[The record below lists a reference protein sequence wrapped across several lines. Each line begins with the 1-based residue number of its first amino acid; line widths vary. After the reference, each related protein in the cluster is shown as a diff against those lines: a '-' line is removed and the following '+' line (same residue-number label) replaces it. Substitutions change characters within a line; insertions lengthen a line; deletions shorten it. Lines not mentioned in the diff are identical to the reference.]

1 MDDKHYWGYRI
12 SNENASFFMR
22 ELHNGR
28 LRQGWGYD
36 EGQNLRNMTV
46 DEGAGRNRRMLSV
59 RKGDILLIPNLPEW
73 DEVALV
79 EATQDWE
86 EGYRF
91 DIPVEMGDFGHIFP
105 ARYLRS
111 FKRGNEFVSGDIRS
125 TLHNVGRFWNIDHL
139 ATDIEA
145 LLQRPQNELSLT
157 QDLSDRFKSTVGA
170 VYAEMINEDTVSRK
184 LFERLNGQF
193 NASEWEYALV
203 EGLRVLYPEPYFSVE
218 RVGGIMEAQH
228 GADIIIRIPSL
239 FESYEYV
246 IAIQVK
252 DYEGFVSD
260 HVLFQIRK
268 ADTFFNNDNQR
279 LIEKIVIVTRAE
291 KTLNEPLADC
301 GDVRFIFAEDLRTL
315 LYKISRLM
323 IGNTL
328 TNQ

>member
-1 MDDKHYWGYRI
+1 MKSKSD
-12 SNENASFFMR
+12 SNS
-22 ELHNGR
+22 
-28 LRQGWGYD
+28 
-36 EGQNLRNMTV
+36 
-46 DEGAGRNRRMLSV
+46 SV
-59 RKGDILLIPNLPEW
+59 SID
-73 DEVALV
+73 
-79 EATQDWE
+79 
-86 EGYRF
+86 
-91 DIPVEMGDFGHIFP
+91 
-105 ARYLRS
+105 
-111 FKRGNEFVSGDIRS
+111 
-125 TLHNVGRFWNIDHL
+125 NI
-139 ATDIEA
+139 
-145 LLQRPQNELSLT
+145 
-157 QDLSDRFKSTVGA
+157 
-170 VYAEMINEDTVSRK
+170 Y
-184 LFERLNGQF
+184 RLNGRVPIAEAIPFGLQHVLAMF
-193 NASEWEYALV
+193 VSNLAPITIIAAAAQPALSQEQIGMLLQNAMFIAGIATLIQ
-203 EGLRVLYPEPYFSVE
+203 LYPVWRIGARLPIVMGVSFTFVTILCSIAAKQGYPAMLGAVL
-218 RVGGIMEAQH
+218 VGGIMEVQH